1 MDQAVLPVIDMPPG
15 LLKESRGKEAFR
27 SMIRAWMIAGDWSLA
42 NLSAL
47 SEEAFIAM
55 DLKGLQRL
63 EGCTLP
69 VDEGTTLVHS
79 GHAWRALVKAD
90 EEPSDDSRQWKRL
103 GRTRL
108 LHTSGLNQLLRGMTQ
123 VVHSGTFENLGRV
136 NLWLEQ
142 IRSGEMPKPS
152 DPRLAEL
159 CQRGVVIQDAQ
170 GVFGPE
176 EFLSVALGR
185 LDSPLNVNVISE
197 REARAESE
205 AVGRKVRSLMAAAGL
220 DLVDDWPQ
228 VLALYPSTAQAKQRQ
243 LKLVVTGAG
252 AWSPEQAVAERMAV
266 ELLINR
272 LETAADAAREARPR
286 RAVGKAHN

>member
-1 MDQAVLPVIDMPPG
+1 MDHSSVSPTDMPPG
-15 LLKESRGKEAFR
+15 LLKEARGKEAFR

-42 NLSAL
+42 NLAAL
-47 SEEAFIAM
+47 SEEAFLAM
-55 DLKGLQRL
+55 DLKGLQRM
-63 EGCTLP
+63 EKCSLP
-69 VDEGTTLVHS
+69 LAQGTVVVSQGL
-79 GHAWRALVKAD
+79 AWRAVTEAS
-90 EEPSDDSRQWKRL
+90 EEPSEDSPQWERL

-142 IRSGEMPKPS
+142 IRVNELQPPS
-152 DPRLAEL
+152 DPRMAEL
-159 CQRGVVIQDAQ
+159 CQRGVVIRDSQ

-205 AVGRKVRSLMAAAGL
+205 AAGRKIRALMAAAGM
-220 DLVDDWPQ
+220 DLIDDWPQ
-228 VLALYPSTAQAKQRQ
+228 VLALYPSTGAAKQRQ

-266 ELLINR
+266 ELLLSKLESAAAASGASR
-272 LETAADAAREARPR
+272 LR
-286 RAVGKAHN
+286 RAGGPARS